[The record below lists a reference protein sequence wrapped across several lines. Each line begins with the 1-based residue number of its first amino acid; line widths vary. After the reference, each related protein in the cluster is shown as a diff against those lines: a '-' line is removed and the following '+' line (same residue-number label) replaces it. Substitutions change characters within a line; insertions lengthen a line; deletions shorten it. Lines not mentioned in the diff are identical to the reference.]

1 MQRVQITITAQ
12 EAATIVAA
20 LGFIRNNLSFS
31 ADEGLWKFVPG
42 DTIRYG
48 LGEVV
53 ELEDLKARLYDAYT
67 DALEH
72 HPFAPYIKA
81 Y

>member
-1 MQRVQITITAQ
+1 MQHVQITITAQ

-20 LGFIRNNLSFS
+20 LGFIRSNLVFS
-31 ADEGLWKFVPG
+31 ADNGLWRFVSGAPLQ
-42 DTIRYG
+42 YG
-48 LGEVV
+48 IGEVIA
-53 ELEDLKARLYDAYT
+53 LEDLKARLFDAYT
-67 DALEH
+67 DALER

>member
-1 MQRVQITITAQ
+1 MQHVQITITAQ

-42 DTIRYG
+42 DVIRYG

-53 ELEDLKARLYDAYT
+53 ELEDLKARLFDAYT
-67 DALEH
+67 EAIEG
-72 HPFAPYIKA
+72 HPFAPFIHA
-81 Y
+81 F